1 METYR
6 SVKEALLAQ
15 ATALDDLIV
24 RAGAVPGV
32 SGASLADWRRTCR
45 QTHRQVT
52 DEYIRVA
59 VVGPIKS
66 GKSTFTNALLGAD
79 HLKRGAGIVTSIVTR
94 IRRGE
99 TLEARLHFKSWE
111 DINADLSR
119 AIVMLPGLPPELTRA
134 PFDLRRETDRK
145 ALATAFA
152 GLNRAALIADGT
164 RDPNGVTIAS
174 YLEGYDRISGRIGAG
189 TTVVRY
195 RGERFGRHR
204 DFVGDDSLSI
214 YLQDVELE
222 IDGGRLPGG
231 VEIADCQGSDS
242 PNPHHLAMI
251 QDYMLQTHLIVYVIS
266 SRTGL
271 RRADFRFLSIIRKMG
286 IGANMLFVFNC
297 DLNEHASLEELQAQA
312 GRTREQLGVFHPDP
326 PIFTLSALY
335 HLLAGQPEEALAAR
349 DAAMLANWRREPALT
364 DFSDS
369 EIARFHR
376 VFERKLVDERR
387 VLLLGN
393 HVERLAVVAEGLGRW
408 GRLHREA
415 LDRDAHQVADH
426 KVLVARRRQRI
437 DQIQALVRNT
447 LDGAAA
453 KQRDALRHEIDRFFS
468 PRTGTLIGDTL
479 AFVRQ
484 YAPETGKYRE
494 TLQSAGFSGALYLVF
509 QDFRQAL
516 EGFLAETVTPEV
528 LRFLRDAEIR
538 AVAQLGEVARPFAV
552 MAREALDDL
561 DAEAAGGAGGEDSVP
576 TTFIDVDAVKRRA
589 GLKVPSAATPLG
601 FSARIRTEAVARLG
615 FYTVVEWTR
624 RILKKPAAAPTD
636 KGVQALLD
644 GLRRIKRE
652 TLKAVTFHFKNYQ
665 ENIKFQYLFKLVDAA
680 AVGIRESLGDRLR
693 AYGEDLSQLAE
704 RIESQGV
711 GRQQVVTRLE
721 AIEKEAAAAGRTLV
735 EMRRRLGKHEAGG
748 DAVPGEDS
756 SARRAPE

>member
-6 SVKEALLAQ
+6 SVKEALLEQ

-32 SGASLADWRRTCR
+32 SGASLEAWQRTCR
-45 QTHRQVT
+45 QTHRQMT
-52 DEYIRVA
+52 DEHIRVA

-99 TLEARLHFKSWE
+99 SLEARLHFKSWE

-119 AIVMLPGLPPELTRA
+119 AIVMLPGLSPELSRT
-134 PFDLRRETDRK
+134 PFDLRREADRN

-152 GLNRAALIADGT
+152 GLNQAALIADGT
-164 RDPNGVTIAS
+164 QDANSVMIAS
-174 YLEGYDRISGRIGAG
+174 YLEGYDRISDQVGAES
-189 TTVVRY
+189 TVTRY
-195 RGERFGRHR
+195 RGDHFGRHR
-204 DFVGDDSLSI
+204 DFVGDDSLSV

-222 IDGGRLPGG
+222 IDAGRLTAG

-251 QDYMLQTHLIVYVIS
+251 QDYMLQTHLIIYVIS

-271 RRADFRFLSIIRKMG
+271 RQADFRFLSIIRKMG

-297 DLNEHASLEELQAQA
+297 DFNEHASLEELQAQVA
-312 GRTREQLGVFHPDP
+312 RTREQLRVFHPDP
-326 PIFTLSALY
+326 AIFTLSALY
-335 HLLAGQPEEALAAR
+335 HLLAGQPAEALAAK
-349 DAAMLANWRREPALT
+349 DAAMLDHWRQESTLT
-364 DFSDS
+364 DFSDA
-369 EIARFHR
+369 ENARFHE

-393 HVERLAVVAEGLGRW
+393 HVERLAVVADGLGRW
-408 GRLHREA
+408 GRLHRET

-426 KVLVARRRQRI
+426 KELVARHRQRI
-437 DQIQALVRNT
+437 DQIQALVRDT

-453 KQRDALRHEIDRFFS
+453 KQRDTLRHEIDRFFS

-479 AFVRQ
+479 TFVRQ

-494 TLQSAGFSGALYLVF
+494 TLQSAGFSSAFYLVF

-528 LRFLRDAEIR
+528 LRFLREAETR
-538 AVAQLGEVARPFAV
+538 AVEQLSEVARPFAT
-552 MAREALDDL
+552 MAREALADL
-561 DAEAAGGAGGEDSVP
+561 DAGTAVEGVAGENAGQL
-576 TTFIDVDAVKRRA
+576 TFIDVDALKQRA

-615 FYTVVEWTR
+615 FYTVVEWAR

-652 TLKAVTFHFKNYQ
+652 TLKAVAFHFKSYQ
-665 ENIKFQYLFKLVDAA
+665 ENIKFQYLFKLVEAA
-680 AVGIRESLGDRLR
+680 AVGIREALGDQLR

-704 RIESQGV
+704 SIESQGV
-711 GRQQVVTRLE
+711 GRQQVADQLKG
-721 AIEKEAAAAGRTLV
+721 IETAAAAAGRALA
-735 EMRRRLGKHEAGG
+735 EMRRRLGRGQA
-748 DAVPGEDS
+748 DF
-756 SARRAPE
+756 

>member
-1 METYR
+1 METYH
-6 SVKEALLAQ
+6 SVKEKLLEQ

-24 RAGAVPGV
+24 RAGGVPGV
-32 SGASLADWRRTCR
+32 SGASLADWQRTCR

-52 DEYIRVA
+52 DECIRVA

-66 GKSTFTNALLGAD
+66 GKSTFTNSLLGAD

-111 DINADLSR
+111 AINADLAR
-119 AIVMLPGLPPELTRA
+119 AIVMLPGLPGELTRA
-134 PFDLRRETDRK
+134 PFDLRREEDRQ
-145 ALATAFA
+145 ALAVAFA
-152 GLNRAALIADGT
+152 GLNQAALITDGT
-164 RDPNGVTIAS
+164 QDANSVMIAS
-174 YLEGYDRISGRIGAG
+174 YLEGYDRIHSQIGAE
-189 TTVVRY
+189 TTVARF
-195 RGERFGRHR
+195 RGDRFGLHR
-204 DFVGDDSLSI
+204 DFVGDDSLSV

-222 IDGGRLPGG
+222 IDAGQLTEG

-251 QDYMLQTHLIVYVIS
+251 QDYMLQTHLIIYVIS

-271 RRADFRFLSIIRKMG
+271 RQADFRFLSIIRKMG

-297 DLNEHASLEELQAQA
+297 DFNEHASLEELQAQVA
-312 GRTREQLGVFHPDP
+312 RTLEQLRVFHPDP
-326 PIFTLSALY
+326 AIFTLSALY
-335 HLLAGQPEEALAAR
+335 HLLAGQPADALLPK
-349 DAAMLANWRREPALT
+349 DAAMLANWRQESDLI
-364 DFSDS
+364 DFS
-369 EIARFHR
+369 EAETTRFYQA
-376 VFERKLVDERR
+376 FERKLVDERR

-393 HVERLAVVAEGLGRW
+393 HVGRLAVVAEGLGRW

-415 LDRDAHQVADH
+415 LDQDAHQVADH
-426 KVLVARRRQRI
+426 KGLVARHRQRI
-437 DQIQALVRNT
+437 DQIQTLVRDT

-479 AFVRQ
+479 SFVRQ

-494 TLQSAGFSGALYLVF
+494 MLKTAGFSGALYLVF

-528 LRFLRDAEIR
+528 LRFLRDLEMR
-538 AVAQLGEVARPFAV
+538 AVEQLSEVARPFAT
-552 MAREALDDL
+552 MAKEALTEL
-561 DAEAAGGAGGEDSVP
+561 DEEEGAGGATGENTVQP
-576 TTFIDVDAVKRRA
+576 AFIDVDALKQRA
-589 GLKVPSAATPLG
+589 GLKVPSAAAPLG

-615 FYTVVEWTR
+615 FYTAVEWAR
-624 RILKKPAAAPTD
+624 RLFKKPAPTPTD
-636 KGVQALLD
+636 KSVQALLD

-652 TLKAVTFHFKNYQ
+652 TLRAVAFHFKNYQ

-680 AVGIRESLGDRLR
+680 AVGIREALGDQLR

-711 GRQQVVTRLE
+711 GRQQVVAQLE
-721 AIEKEAAAAGRTLV
+721 DIQTAAAAAGRTLA
-735 EMRRRLGKHEAGG
+735 EMRRRLGGEAGG
-748 DAVPGEDS
+748 GGKDS
-756 SARRAPE
+756 SSPHVPE

>member
-6 SVKEALLAQ
+6 SVKEALLEQ
-15 ATALDDLIV
+15 AATLDDIIV

-32 SGASLADWRRTCR
+32 SGASLEDWQRTCR
-45 QTHRQVT
+45 QTHRQVS
-52 DEYIRVA
+52 DEHIRVA

-99 TLEARLHFKSWE
+99 SLEARLHFKSWE
-111 DINADLSR
+111 EINADLSR
-119 AIVMLPGLPPELTRA
+119 AIVMLPGLPPELTRT
-134 PFDLRRETDRK
+134 PFDLRREADRN

-152 GLNRAALIADGT
+152 GLNQAALIADGT
-164 RDPNGVTIAS
+164 QDANSVMIAS
-174 YLEGYDRISGRIGAG
+174 YLEGYDRIRDRIGAE
-189 TTVVRY
+189 TTVTCY
-195 RGERFGRHR
+195 RGDRFGRHR
-204 DFVGDDSLSI
+204 DFVGDDSLSV

-222 IDGGRLPGG
+222 IDAGRLTAG

-251 QDYMLQTHLIVYVIS
+251 QDYMLQTHLIIYVIS

-271 RRADFRFLSIIRKMG
+271 RQADFRFLSIIRKMG

-297 DLNEHASLEELQAQA
+297 DLNEHASLEELQAQVA
-312 GRTREQLGVFHPDP
+312 RTREQLRVFHPDP
-326 PIFTLSALY
+326 AIFTLSALY
-335 HLLAGQPEEALAAR
+335 HLLAGQPAEALAAK
-349 DAAMLANWRREPALT
+349 DAAMLDHWRREPTLT
-364 DFSDS
+364 DFSDA
-369 EIARFHR
+369 ENARFHEA
-376 VFERKLVDERR
+376 FERKLVDERR

-393 HVERLAVVAEGLGRW
+393 HVERLAVVADGLGRW

-426 KVLVARRRQRI
+426 KELVARHRQRI
-437 DQIQALVRNT
+437 DQIQALVRDT

-479 AFVRQ
+479 TFVRQ

-494 TLQSAGFSGALYLVF
+494 TLQSAGFSSAFYLVF

-528 LRFLRDAEIR
+528 LRFLREAETR
-538 AVAQLGEVARPFAV
+538 AVAQLSEVARPFAT
-552 MAREALDDL
+552 MAREALADL
-561 DAEAAGGAGGEDSVP
+561 DAGAAGAGAAGEDAGQL
-576 TTFIDVDAVKRRA
+576 TFIDVDALKQRV

-615 FYTVVEWTR
+615 FYTVVEWAR
-624 RILKKPAAAPTD
+624 RILKKPAAASTD

-652 TLKAVTFHFKNYQ
+652 TLKAVAFHFKSYQ

-680 AVGIRESLGDRLR
+680 AVGIREALGDQLR

-704 RIESQGV
+704 SIESQGV
-711 GRQQVVTRLE
+711 GRQQVADQLKG
-721 AIEKEAAAAGRTLV
+721 IETAAAAAGRTLA
-735 EMRRRLGKHEAGG
+735 EMRRRLGRG
-748 DAVPGEDS
+748 
-756 SARRAPE
+756 

>member
-6 SVKEALLAQ
+6 SVKEALLDQ

-24 RAGAVPGV
+24 RAGGVPGV
-32 SGASLADWRRTCR
+32 SGAPLEDWQRTCR

-79 HLKRGAGIVTSIVTR
+79 YLKRGAGIVTSIVTR

-111 DINADLSR
+111 EINADLSR
-119 AIVMLPGLPPELTRA
+119 AIVMLPGLPPELTRT
-134 PFDLRRETDRK
+134 PFDLRREADRK
-145 ALATAFA
+145 ALAAAFA

-164 RDPNGVTIAS
+164 QDPNSVMIAS
-174 YLEGYDRISGRIGAG
+174 YLEGYDRISGQLGAE

-195 RGERFGRHR
+195 RGDRFGRHR
-204 DFVGDDSLSI
+204 DFVGDDSLSV

-222 IDGGRLPGG
+222 IAAGHLAEG

-251 QDYMLQTHLIVYVIS
+251 QDYMLQTHLIIYVIS

-271 RRADFRFLSIIRKMG
+271 RQADFRFLSIIRKMG

-297 DLNEHASLEELQAQA
+297 DFNEHASLEELQAQVA
-312 GRTREQLGVFHPDP
+312 RTREQLRVFHPDP
-326 PIFTLSALY
+326 LIFTLSALY
-335 HLLAGQPEEALAAR
+335 HLLAAQPAEDLAAK
-349 DAAMLANWRREPALT
+349 DAAMLTHWRREPTLT
-364 DFSDS
+364 GFSDA
-369 EIARFHR
+369 EIARFYE

-393 HVERLAVVAEGLGRW
+393 HVERLAVVADGLGRW

-426 KVLVARRRQRI
+426 KILVARQRQRI
-437 DQIQALVRNT
+437 DQIQALVRDT

-453 KQRDALRHEIDRFFS
+453 KQRDALRHEIERFFS

-494 TLQSAGFSGALYLVF
+494 ALQSAGFSGALYLVF
-509 QDFRQAL
+509 QDFRQSL

-528 LRFLRDAEIR
+528 LRFLREAEGR
-538 AVAQLGEVARPFAV
+538 TVEQLSEVARPFAA
-552 MAREALDDL
+552 MAREALADL
-561 DAEAAGGAGGEDSVP
+561 DPETAAGETAGEDP
-576 TTFIDVDAVKRRA
+576 ARLTFVDIDALKRRA

-615 FYTVVEWTR
+615 FYTVVEWAR

-636 KGVQALLD
+636 KGMQALLD

-652 TLKAVTFHFKNYQ
+652 TLKAVAFHLQDYQ

-680 AVGIRESLGDRLR
+680 AVGIREALGDQLR
-693 AYGEDLSQLAE
+693 ACGEDLSQLAE

-711 GRQQVVTRLE
+711 GRQQVVAQLE
-721 AIEKEAAAAGRTLV
+721 EIEKAAAAAGHTLA
-735 EMRRRLGKHEAGG
+735 EARRRLAKGGG
-748 DAVPGEDS
+748 DSPSRPS
-756 SARRAPE
+756 SE